1 MKDKKEFYSIL
12 QGLDGK
18 PYAEYEQL
26 VGECDFGRFILRAVA
41 DKFNPETECYAFSI
55 RVPQTVASFPADLF
69 ETAVRRTA
77 LEDMLARK
85 FAGAVDAAGA
95 GDNLGIAVDETTI
108 LPRTAMLITKEY
120 IEARIAIA
128 LPYKTLPF
136 GRGGDNRVVDAA
148 VAQELFFEV
157 LPEVVSSSMMF
168 CNVDPEEVE
177 YVVALMEDAT
187 RIRQALPT
195 SGLVS
200 FVAEGSL
207 INGDPDGEPLLV
219 DAATAIEMEVPNG
232 DPVKGI
238 GIPAGLTVIVGEDS
252 ADRAELVDA
261 IARGVYNHAV
271 GDGRE
276 YVVTVSDAVQITAE
290 EGRSVQRVDVSPFV
304 KDGAGDKECVMFTC
318 ENADA
323 FSAQAASTIEALEAG
338 ARVLIFD
345 EATSDVEFLGCDQRV
360 SALYNSR
367 KIPLVARVRQ
377 LVDELGLSVIVA
389 GSSAVGQF
397 LPVADTV
404 LKIEDQSVSNIT
416 EQVKELD
423 IPACPEADRIELG
436 AILDRSRWIMPSS
449 IDPSCLNEDVVVEA
463 EYKELLRFGRQLID
477 LSGVSQIVDEFQTE
491 TIGHILYYARLRY
504 MDERTPLRE
513 VLDLI
518 DRDLSNQGMGAL
530 THEVR
535 GDFARPR
542 RYEIAA
548 ALNRLRTFRVS
559 HATQ

>member
-1 MKDKKEFYSIL
+1 MKDKKEFYNIL
-12 QGLDGK
+12 QSLDGK
-18 PYAEYEQL
+18 PYAEYEML
-26 VGECDFGRFILRAVA
+26 VDECDFGRFILRVA
-41 DKFNPETECYAFSI
+41 TDKFDPAVECYAFTL
-55 RVPQTVASFPADLF
+55 RVPQTVASFPSDLF
-69 ETAVRRTA
+69 ETPVRRTA
-77 LEDMLARK
+77 LEDLLTRK
-85 FAGAVDAAGA
+85 FANAVESAG
-95 GDNLGIAVDETTI
+95 LSEKIGIAVEGTTI
-108 LPRTAMLITKEY
+108 LPRTAMFMTKEFV
-120 IEARIAIA
+120 EARIVIA

-136 GRGGDNRVVDAA
+136 GRGGDNRVIDATA
-148 VAQELFFEV
+148 AEELFFEV
-157 LPEVVSSSMMF
+157 LPDVVNASMVF

-177 YVVALMEDAT
+177 YVVEMMEDAT
-187 RIRQALPT
+187 RVRQSLPS
-195 SGLVS
+195 SGLIS

-207 INGDPDGEPLLV
+207 LDGNLQGEPLLV
-219 DAATAIEMEVPNG
+219 DESAAMEMEVPNG
-232 DPVKGI
+232 DPVNGF

-276 YVVTVSDAVQITAE
+276 YVITVSDAVQVTSE

-304 KDGAGDKECVMFTC
+304 KNGAADKDCVMFTC
-318 ENADA
+318 ENSDA
-323 FSAQAASTIEALEAG
+323 FSAQAASTVEALEAG

-345 EATSDVEFLGCDQRV
+345 EATSDVEFLGCDARV
-360 SALYNSR
+360 AALYDSR

-397 LPVADTV
+397 LPLADTV
-404 LKIEDQSVSNIT
+404 LKIQENSVSNIT

-423 IPACPEADRIELG
+423 IPVYPEAEQVDMG

-449 IDPSCLNEDVVVEA
+449 IDPSCLDEDVVVEA
-463 EYKELLRFGRQLID
+463 DYKELLRFGRQLID
-477 LSGVSQIVDEFQTE
+477 LSGVTQIADEFQTE

-518 DRDLSNQGMGAL
+518 DRDLTNQGLGTL
-530 THEVR
+530 SHDVR
-535 GDFARPR
+535 GDMARPR

-548 ALNRLRTFRVS
+548 TLNRLRSFRVS